1 MAIGT
6 FDNCIPTG
14 AEIRTSSQKGTPY
27 IHMWWRVD
35 TGSGTVT
42 ATADLWLTENVSP
55 KTGQTQ
61 LQRTMKTL
69 VDIGWDPRR
78 DPSEL
83 HGADERDM
91 KLFFPDGA
99 QLVLEEEQGNDGRT
113 YTKVK
118 WINRKRAAGEVS
130 KAAVQAGDP
139 LAAITARM
147 RAAALMAAPAKTEE
161 FADAT
166 PGDLMAKGNAA
177 DRLLAQAQSSQPR
190 YPSEPDPD
198 ESEFGEPLGANAL
211 DFP

>member
-6 FDNCIPTG
+6 FDNCVPTG
-14 AEIRTSSQKGTPY
+14 AELRTSSQKGTPY

-35 TGSGTVT
+35 TGNGTIT
-42 ATADLWLTENVSP
+42 ATADLWLTE
-55 KTGQTQ
+55 KA

-69 VDIGWDPRR
+69 VDIGWDPRQ
-78 DPSEL
+78 DPQKL
-83 HGADERDM
+83 HGADERDL

-161 FADAT
+161 FADAS
-166 PGDLMAKGNAA
+166 PMGQK
-177 DRLLAQAQSSQPR
+177 

-198 ESEFGEPLGANAL
+198 ESEFGEPLGADAL

>member
-14 AEIRTSSQKGTPY
+14 AELRVSSQKGTPY

-35 TGSGTVT
+35 TGTGNVT
-42 ATADLWLTENVSP
+42 ATADLWLTETVGKS
-55 KTGQTQ
+55 GLTQ
-61 LQRTMKTL
+61 IQRTMKTL

-78 DPSEL
+78 DPKEL

-91 KLFFPDGA
+91 KVFFPDGA

-161 FADAT
+161 FADA
-166 PGDLMAKGNAA
+166 GGS
-177 DRLLAQAQSSQPR
+177 AQKH
-190 YPSEPDPD
+190 PSEPDPD

>member
-14 AEIRTSSQKGTPY
+14 AELRASSQKGTPY
-27 IHMWWRVD
+27 LHMWWRVD
-35 TGSGTVT
+35 TGTGTIT
-42 ATADLWLTENVSP
+42 ATADLWLTE
-55 KTGQTQ
+55 KTTA
-61 LQRTMKTL
+61 RTMKTL

-78 DPSEL
+78 DPQEL

-91 KLFFPDGA
+91 RLFFPDGA

-147 RAAALMAAPAKTEE
+147 RAAALMAAPAEEEE

-177 DRLLAQAQSSQPR
+177 DRLLAQANAHLSRPR
-190 YPSEPDPD
+190 HPSEPDPD

>member
-1 MAIGT
+1 MATGT

-14 AEIRTSSQKGTPY
+14 AEIRASSQKDTPY

-35 TGSGTVT
+35 TGTGTVT
-42 ATADLWLTENVSP
+42 ATADLWLTE
-55 KTGQTQ
+55 KTTA
-61 LQRTMKTL
+61 RTMKTL

-78 DPSEL
+78 DPREL

-99 QLVLEEEQGNDGRT
+99 QLVLEEERGQRRRV

-130 KAAVQAGDP
+130 KAAVQTGDP

-147 RAAALMAAPAKTEE
+147 RAAALMVAPVKTEE

-166 PGDLMAKGNAA
+166 PGDLMANGNAA
-177 DRLLAQAQSSQPR
+177 DRILVQAQSSQPR